1 MNRTIKFLT
10 LGVIISSLFGYLEWG
25 RGNHQFLFET
35 ERLVIQKIGTDP
47 LSVVHPFVLMPLI
60 GQIILVVTLFI
71 QKPAKKWIMAGMALI
86 ALLLGFML
94 LVGILAL
101 NYKIV
106 ISVIPYFVFSGIL
119 VKNVRAIKS
128 ENN

>member
-35 ERLVIQKIGTDP
+35 EWLVIQKIGTDP
-47 LSVVHPFVLMPLI
+47 LSVVHPFVLLPLI

-71 QKPAKKWIMAGMALI
+71 QKPDKRWIMGGIAFL
-86 ALLLGFML
+86 ALLLGFIA
-94 LVGILAL
+94 LVGALAL
-101 NYKIV
+101 NYKIIV
-106 ISVIPYFVFSGIL
+106 SVIPFFVTSGML
-119 VKNVRAIKS
+119 WSSLKAHPRLN
-128 ENN
+128 